1 VPIIDIPH
9 PCREQNRAG
18 GESDNY
24 PAVIDIDQ
32 DYPTAGIGPRNDGD
46 DTKEEDIA
54 AGGSIRP
61 SRALRM

>member
-1 VPIIDIPH
+1 
-9 PCREQNRAG
+9 
-18 GESDNY
+18 
-24 PAVIDIDQ
+24 VIDIDQ

-46 DTKEEDIA
+46 DTKEENIA